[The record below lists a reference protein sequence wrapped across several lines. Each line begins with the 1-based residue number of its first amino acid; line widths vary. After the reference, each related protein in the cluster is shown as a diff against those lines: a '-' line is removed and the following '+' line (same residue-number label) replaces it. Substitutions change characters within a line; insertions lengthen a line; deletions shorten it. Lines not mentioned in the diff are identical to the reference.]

1 MNVEVAYALPHEQKI
16 IALQVDDECTARQ
29 AVVRSGIVELFP
41 EIDPETT
48 PMGIFG
54 KAIKDPGTRVL
65 IEGERVEI
73 YRPLIAD
80 PKEVRARRA
89 AKMKAQK
96 AAEAEQ
102 AVKE

>member
-1 MNVEVAYALPHEQKI
+1 MKVEIAYALPHEQKI
-16 IALQVDDECTARQ
+16 IALQVEDGCTAQQ

-41 EIDPETT
+41 EIDPAGT

-54 KAIKDPGTRVL
+54 KAIKDPASTVL
-65 IEGERVEI
+65 REGDRVEI

-96 AAEAEQ
+96 AAEAKQE
-102 AVKE
+102 